1 MKRIGIVS
9 ILLGVFAVT
18 ASTPV
23 AAFQKELERYQQAI
37 NPKICVTGITPEIVR
52 LYEDA
57 VDALEKARYGAGSE
71 SNFFRAM
78 LPEIAWANCISAG
91 GD

>member
-1 MKRIGIVS
+1 MKRIGITS

-23 AAFQKELERYQQAI
+23 AAFQKELERYQHAI
-37 NPKICVTGITPEIVR
+37 NPKICVTGISPEVLR

-57 VDALEKARYGAGSE
+57 VDALQKARQGLGHEA
-71 SNFFRAM
+71 NFFRPM
-78 LPEIAWANCISAG
+78 PPEIAFSHCYQSE
-91 GD
+91 